1 MNDCATTV
9 FEKKNPQRGI
19 QRSNKSTLRDVS
31 MKLTYHNRLH
41 CDGVIKHMDMLEDF
55 TGRLREIL
63 PSETQDRIAMFI
75 LFILLP
81 LGFLFEIFAILPTE
95 HEVMSKG
102 WNLRVGILMLFGLN
116 AFANVYKVIS
126 VGPNGNCSDLPAVQ
140 KHGYRFC
147 YNCQLNEPPRSH
159 HCPVCDRCVFRRD
172 HHSSFVAVCVG
183 HFNQRYYISA
193 ICSLWIISLTN
204 RIPFHFIISV
214 SFKCLMVPVDNY
226 MGCFRWNW
234 SFMWTSL
241 GGFSPLQLWE
251 LIVPHLAL
259 IFRIISFSQFLCVMT
274 FIFSFTVFVF
284 LCYLITAQLFCLYR
298 GQTRME
304 YLMDVHAY
312 NLGFMENVR
321 QAMGRRWFIALLM
334 PFISSPLDSD
344 GLSYPTR
351 ESKPL
356 NDMKT
361 ILALDFVYYINSPSL
376 VDLRMCTNLITATN
390 EVINR
395 ELLIIMLNLFGASR
409 NGWHRSKR
417 GMNQSSLSLEDV
429 DYRFN
434 KCLRKAMNDMRQ
446 LVKGEI
452 SEDELGY
459 LIFSFFLY

>member
-1 MNDCATTV
+1 
-9 FEKKNPQRGI
+9 
-19 QRSNKSTLRDVS
+19 
-31 MKLTYHNRLH
+31 
-41 CDGVIKHMDMLEDF
+41 MDMFEDF
-55 TGRLREIL
+55 TRRLREIL

-75 LFILLP
+75 LFVLLP
-81 LGFLFEIFAILPTE
+81 FGFLFEIFAILPTE

-116 AFANVYKVIS
+116 AIANVYKVIS

-159 HCPVCDRCVFRRD
+159 HCPGNFICDRCVFRRD
-172 HHSSFVAVCVG
+172 HHCSFVAVCIG

-193 ICSLWIISLTN
+193 ICMLI
-204 RIPFHFIISV
+204 
-214 SFKCLMVPVDNY
+214 DNY
-226 MGCFRWNW
+226 IGCFRWNW

-298 GQTRME
+298 GQTRVE

-321 QAMGRRWFIALLM
+321 QAMGRRWFIALLV
-334 PFISSPLDSD
+334 PFISSPLGSD

-361 ILALDFVYYINSPSL
+361 IFSANSSLILDFVNCINSPSL

-390 EVINR
+390 EVTSR
-395 ELLIIMLNLFGASR
+395 ELLIIM
-409 NGWHRSKR
+409 HRSKR
-417 GMNQSSLSLEDV
+417 GMKQSSLSREDL
-429 DYRFN
+429 DHRFN
-434 KCLRKAMNDMRQ
+434 KCLKKAMNDMQQ

-452 SEDELGY
+452 SEDELDVGQG
-459 LIFSFFLY
+459 LQQLSVGTMIENFTKILLDNEKVNCADVNVQMRLKNIKSNPRKQNIQFFSYVKIKMFFSNY

>member
-1 MNDCATTV
+1 MYNVKFC
-9 FEKKNPQRGI
+9 I
-19 QRSNKSTLRDVS
+19 LSNFHVLSRDVIF
-31 MKLTYHNRLH
+31 MMLLYHLKCCPINETTEYHLIDSLLH
-41 CDGVIKHMDMLEDF
+41 LLVYF

-193 ICSLWIISLTN
+193 ICSLWIISLT
-204 RIPFHFIISV
+204 V
-214 SFKCLMVPVDNY
+214 LM
-226 MGCFRWNW
+226 WNW

-361 ILALDFVYYINSPSL
+361 
-376 VDLRMCTNLITATN
+376 M
-390 EVINR
+390 
-395 ELLIIMLNLFGASR
+395 
-409 NGWHRSKR
+409 HRSKR

-452 SEDELGY
+452 SEDELANQIALSILAY
-459 LIFSFFLY
+459 PISSIQSLKILIFAYDMIEFSMRTMIAYDEKKFIGNNNDKHGEREREREREREVKRQKNSNMIEKKKK

>member
-1 MNDCATTV
+1 MQY
-9 FEKKNPQRGI
+9 KQ
-19 QRSNKSTLRDVS
+19 
-31 MKLTYHNRLH
+31 NRLH
-41 CDGVIKHMDMLEDF
+41 CDGVINHMDMFEDF

-193 ICSLWIISLTN
+193 ICSLWIISLT
-204 RIPFHFIISV
+204 V
-214 SFKCLMVPVDNY
+214 LM
-226 MGCFRWNW
+226 WNW

-298 GQTRME
+298 GQTRVE

-361 ILALDFVYYINSPSL
+361 
-376 VDLRMCTNLITATN
+376 M
-390 EVINR
+390 
-395 ELLIIMLNLFGASR
+395 
-409 NGWHRSKR
+409 
-417 GMNQSSLSLEDV
+417 
-429 DYRFN
+429 
-434 KCLRKAMNDMRQ
+434 
-446 LVKGEI
+446 
-452 SEDELGY
+452 
-459 LIFSFFLY
+459 

>member
-1 MNDCATTV
+1 MV
-9 FEKKNPQRGI
+9 
-19 QRSNKSTLRDVS
+19 
-31 MKLTYHNRLH
+31 
-41 CDGVIKHMDMLEDF
+41 
-55 TGRLREIL
+55 
-63 PSETQDRIAMFI
+63 
-75 LFILLP
+75 
-81 LGFLFEIFAILPTE
+81 
-95 HEVMSKG
+95 
-102 WNLRVGILMLFGLN
+102 VGILMLFGLN

-159 HCPVCDRCVFRRD
+159 HCP
-172 HHSSFVAVCVG
+172 
-183 HFNQRYYISA
+183 
-193 ICSLWIISLTN
+193 
-204 RIPFHFIISV
+204 
-214 SFKCLMVPVDNY
+214 
-226 MGCFRWNW
+226 
-234 SFMWTSL
+234 
-241 GGFSPLQLWE
+241 
-251 LIVPHLAL
+251 
-259 IFRIISFSQFLCVMT
+259 
-274 FIFSFTVFVF
+274 
-284 LCYLITAQLFCLYR
+284 AQLFCLYR

-361 ILALDFVYYINSPSL
+361 
-376 VDLRMCTNLITATN
+376 M
-390 EVINR
+390 
-395 ELLIIMLNLFGASR
+395 
-409 NGWHRSKR
+409 HRSKR

-452 SEDELGY
+452 SEDELANQIALSILAY
-459 LIFSFFLY
+459 PISSIQSLKILIFAYDMIEFSMRTMIAYDEKKFIGNNNDKHGEREREREREREVKRQKNSNMIEKKKK